1 MVLRAP
7 PPTSDD
13 HSTFL
18 RERPRAVL
26 ETSATFTLT
35 VVAGPDAG
43 RSLVLDGARPSR
55 AYLGKSP
62 TCDLRLVDRQV
73 SRRHVALDVQRSRL
87 RVTDLHSTNG
97 TLVGGIE
104 VAEAF
109 LRGGEWITIGETVL
123 RVELTAPERQH
134 ALSPATSFGRV
145 LGESVAMR
153 RLFPLCERLASSDV
167 SVVIEGET
175 GTGKELLAESIHETS
190 VRADR
195 PFVVF
200 DSAAV
205 SGDPLEATLF
215 GAEPGAFGPGSP
227 PRIGVFEQAD
237 GGTLLIDEIANLD
250 LAAQPKLLRALERG
264 EVRRVGADRPIRV
277 DVRVLSTTR
286 RDLDREVNE
295 GRLRDDLFFRI
306 AVARV
311 ELPPLREREGDAAL
325 LAAHFWRELSGEG
338 VPIPEDLLAHCAAA
352 SWPGNVRELENAI
365 ARRVALGALPTP
377 PPRPI
382 ATPAAASD
390 PFVEQVLALDLPLP
404 EARARVVDHFERRYV
419 ERVLA
424 AHGGN
429 VARAA
434 AASGLA
440 RRYFQLLRARRR

>member
-1 MVLRAP
+1 M
-7 PPTSDD
+7 SDD
-13 HSTFL
+13 HSTIL
-18 RERPRAVL
+18 RERPRAIL

-35 VVAGPDAG
+35 VVSGPDAG
-43 RSLVLDGARPSR
+43 RALVLDGARPSR

-62 TCDLRLVDRQV
+62 TCDLRLADRQV
-73 SRRHVALDVQRSRL
+73 SRRHVALDVQRARL
-87 RVTDLHSTNG
+87 KVTDLHSTNG
-97 TLVGGIE
+97 TLVGGVE
-104 VAEAF
+104 VAEVF
-109 LRGGEWITIGETVL
+109 LRGGEVITIGETVL
-123 RVELTAPERQH
+123 QVELTAPERSH

-145 LGESVAMR
+145 LGESIAMR

-190 VRADR
+190 VRAER

-200 DSAAV
+200 DAAAV

-215 GAEPGAFGPGSP
+215 GAEPGALGPGSP

-237 GGTLLIDEIANLD
+237 GGTLLIDEIAELD
-250 LAAQPKLLRALERG
+250 LAAQAKLLRAIERG
-264 EVRRVGADRPIRV
+264 EVRRIGADRPRRV
-277 DVRVLSTTR
+277 DVRVLATTR

-295 GRLRDDLFFRI
+295 GRLRDDLFFRL

-311 ELPPLREREGDAAL
+311 ELPPLRERAGDAAY
-325 LAAHFWRELSGEG
+325 LAAHFWRELAGDAA
-338 VPIPEDLLAHCAAA
+338 PIPADLLAHSAVAA
-352 SWPGNVRELENAI
+352 WPGNVRELENAI
-365 ARRVALGALPTP
+365 ARRVALGVLPLP
-377 PPRPI
+377 PPR
-382 ATPAAASD
+382 ASAPPSPSAND

-404 EARARVVDHFERRYV
+404 EARARIVDHFERRYV
-419 ERVLA
+419 ERVLT